1 MDSKLARAPADRK
14 ASRKPRGRVSV
25 LPPEPEADPEIPWL
39 PLAPG
44 ELQRTL
50 AGSDAEYGATV
61 EAARRAAER
70 AARAPVDP
78 HEPIRV
84 RALRLLA
91 ANLDELEVIAQ
102 SSVSSAAERTAALAQ
117 IARIADA
124 YSADSP
130 TALSAKPLHTLT
142 YAELC
147 QRVAE
152 IDTRRAQ
159 LQARIAGEARP
170 DPAGGGGT

>member
-1 MDSKLARAPADRK
+1 MQTPQ
-14 ASRKPRGRVSV
+14 RKPGLVPLPDNDPDVARV
-25 LPPEPEADPEIPWL
+25 

-44 ELQRTL
+44 TLQEAL
-50 AGSDAEYGATV
+50 AVSDSEYGELV
-61 EAARRAAER
+61 RA
-70 AARAPVDP
+70 AARATRAPSDP
-78 HEPIRV
+78 HESIRA
-84 RALRLLA
+84 RALKLLA
-91 ANLDELEVIAQ
+91 ANMDELEQIAQ
-102 SSVSSAAERTAALAQ
+102 SSTATPQERTAALAQ

-130 TALSAKPLHTLT
+130 TQLSARPIHTLT

-159 LQARIAGEARP
+159 LLSRLAAGAGP
-170 DPAGGGGT
+170 HPAGGGGIVS